1 MPPREGDFSVIVQ
14 LHWLIVYSTSHQPHP
29 GVPPCQTVST
39 LALSPQTPTVTSLIS
54 RPEKCPGEYLTRQV
68 AMTGS
73 VGSQCCP
80 AATWGD
86 GVFSKMAG
94 DAKKTFRGEYKDNG
108 CINYSQQFPVTD
120 QICKWQILNVS
131 NGSSHY
137 LVSHQTD
144 ECWMLH
150 AAHINTAHHQQYTS
164 QNENI
169 TFPHCAPSWQSLDNI
184 NLNIFIIS
192 DNFWKKVEENLPVGF
207 RLCHAD
213 WLTARDGD
221 RFA

>member
-14 LHWLIVYSTSHQPHP
+14 LHWLIVYSTSHQPHQPHP

-137 LVSHQTD
+137 LVSHQT

-150 AAHINTAHHQQYTS
+150 AAHINTTHHQ
-164 QNENI
+164 
-169 TFPHCAPSWQSLDNI
+169 
-184 NLNIFIIS
+184 
-192 DNFWKKVEENLPVGF
+192 
-207 RLCHAD
+207 
-213 WLTARDGD
+213 
-221 RFA
+221 